1 MDKVMQENMDRADF
15 IFFKSR
21 IDSLNIEPTYTQR
34 LFSIFDKALLIFDRI
49 ENDLELQYLLCLSIW
64 KELSIICNLLFV
76 KRDDEFF
83 NTLRALE
90 YEFTGRTL
98 LLSLRCGWIVEESHL
113 PKKYSCFLDI
123 SI

>member
-1 MDKVMQENMDRADF
+1 MDKVMQENIDRADF

-64 KELSIICNLLFV
+64 NELSIICNLLFV
-76 KRDDEFF
+76 KRTDDFF
-83 NTLRALE
+83 NNLRALE

-98 LLSLRCGWIVEESHL
+98 LLSIRCGWIIEASHS
-113 PKKYSCFLDI
+113 PKNFRCFLDM

>member
-1 MDKVMQENMDRADF
+1 MQENMDRADF

>member
-21 IDSLNIEPTYTQR
+21 IDSLNIEPIYTQR
-34 LFSIFDKALLIFDRI
+34 LLSIFDKALSIFDRI

-98 LLSLRCGWIVEESHL
+98 LLSLRCGWIIEESHL